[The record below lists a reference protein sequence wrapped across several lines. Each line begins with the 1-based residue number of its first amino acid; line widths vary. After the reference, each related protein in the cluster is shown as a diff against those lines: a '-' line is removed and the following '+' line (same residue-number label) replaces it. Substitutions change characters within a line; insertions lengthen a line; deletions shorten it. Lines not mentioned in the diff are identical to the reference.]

1 MQDPTYQ
8 KAELTARNHY
18 LTNNGQT
25 LGQVVEIKYQI
36 VSGTI
41 YNIFF
46 KGVSRTVQI
55 DVWAQPW
62 VESY

>member
-8 KAELTARNHY
+8 KAELTARNYY

-25 LGQVVEIKYQI
+25 LGQVVEIRYQI

-41 YNIFF
+41 YSIFF
-46 KGVSRTVQI
+46 KGVSRIVQI